1 MDSDKFHDL
10 MVHELRCVREKL
22 DEQHERIDN
31 IAQELVRID
40 TERKTR
46 GLTLSSVESDKQ
58 WGWEKLF
65 GVIGMI
71 GLTIGLI
78 VGFI

>member
-1 MDSDKFHDL
+1 MDSEKFHDL
-10 MVHELRCVREKL
+10 IIHELRCVREKL
-22 DEQHERIDN
+22 DDQHKRIDN

-46 GLTLSSVESDKQ
+46 GKTLDSVESGRQ
-58 WGWEKLF
+58 WSWEKIL
-65 GVIGMI
+65 GIIGAI
-71 GLTIGLI
+71 GIAAGLI

>member
-10 MVHELRCVREKL
+10 MIHELRCVREKL

-46 GLTLSSVESDKQ
+46 GRTLESLESSKQ

>member
-46 GLTLSSVESDKQ
+46 GLTLSSVESGKQ

>member
-1 MDSDKFHDL
+1 MDDDKLHDL
-10 MVHELRCVREKL
+10 IIHELRTIKDTL
-22 DEQHERIDN
+22 KEQHHRIDN

-46 GLTLSSVESDKQ
+46 GITLDSVETCKQ

-65 GVIGMI
+65 GVVGML
-71 GLTIGLI
+71 GLTAGII
-78 VGFI
+78 ITFI

>member
-46 GLTLSSVESDKQ
+46 GLTLSNVESGKQ